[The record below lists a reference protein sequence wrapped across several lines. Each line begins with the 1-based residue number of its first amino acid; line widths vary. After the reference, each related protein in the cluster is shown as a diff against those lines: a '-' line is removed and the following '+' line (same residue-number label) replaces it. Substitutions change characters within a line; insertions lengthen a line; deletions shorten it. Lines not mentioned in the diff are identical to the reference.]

1 VIQVALGDYHTA
13 ALTSR
18 GEMWTWGEGTH
29 GQLGLGGPLGTVDR
43 KVRFPGDEV
52 ERPAAEGLGEDWAQR
67 RGAQM
72 SENRGD
78 RDSSLW
84 VPEPGA
90 GAPGADSGLEGKT
103 EKEYEKE
110 SERHHVAKANN
121 TFVFSIAAAG
131 WHTGALVLGDPS
143 AKSKTQSQSQSSE
156 QVASTEQTSDTAGS
170 TAPSRPPQSST
181 NTNESRDQPVGG
193 QMPGAFPFGSGG
205 GGGGGSLAGPIFRV
219 GFAGRG
225 STIGNVAQRN
235 WQARAARGGGTNPQ
249 QHAVQGELPMEATGA
264 NEDDAFEGGGGTAET
279 ETEQDVVSRW
289 QQPGFE

>member
-1 VIQVALGDYHTA
+1 MIQVALGDYHTA

-29 GQLGLGGPLGTVDR
+29 GQLGLGGGLGTVDQPR
-43 KVRFPGDEV
+43 KVTFPGDEV
-52 ERPAAEGLGEDWAQR
+52 ERPAAARLGDDWAQR
-67 RGAQM
+67 REAQM
-72 SENRGD
+72 SERRGD
-78 RDSSLW
+78 RDSGLW
-84 VPEPGA
+84 VPEPGR
-90 GAPGADSGLEGKT
+90 GAPTTDSGHEGRT
-103 EKEYEKE
+103 EKE
-110 SERHHVAKANN
+110 SEKESESFRAAKANN

-143 AKSKTQSQSQSSE
+143 AKSKSRSQSHEQS
-156 QVASTEQTSDTAGS
+156 SDTADS
-170 TAPSRPPQSST
+170 TAPSRPSQSST
-181 NTNESRDQPVGG
+181 NTNESRDQASGA

-225 STIGNVAQRN
+225 STIGSVAQRN

-249 QHAVQGELPMEATGA
+249 QHPVEGEAPREATGA
-264 NEDDAFEGGGGTAET
+264 NEET
-279 ETEQDVVSRW
+279 DQDVVSRW